1 MNAVAISYEG
11 LLVSGGFIVLAGLV
25 SFALRLG
32 VESRLWIAAV
42 RTVIQLGLLGLVL
55 KWVFEQRQWY
65 LVTAVLASM
74 VINAGIAAVRRTER
88 RFAGIW
94 SSGLIAVTVSSVLTA
109 FVVLALVVRIQPWYE
124 PRYAIPLLGMV
135 LGNTLTGLSLCLDR
149 VMADLDEK
157 RDQVEGWLVLGATRW
172 EACRPFVADAVRT
185 GMIPIVNSMSVVGI
199 VSLPGMMTGQILAGA
214 APQDAV
220 RYQIVV
226 MFMIAGATSLG
237 ALLAGIL
244 AFRRLVTP
252 DHQLAHHRLRR
263 LE

>member
-1 MNAVAISYEG
+1 MNAVEISNEG
-11 LLVSGGFIVLAGLV
+11 LVIAAGFVVLAGMV
-25 SFALRLG
+25 SFALRLQ
-32 VESRLWIAAV
+32 VARRLWVAAI
-42 RTVIQLGLLGLVL
+42 RTVVQLGLLGLVL
-55 KWVFEQRQWY
+55 KWVFEQREWY

-94 SSGLIAVTVSSVLTA
+94 SSGIIAVTLSSVLTA
-109 FVVLALVVRIQPWYE
+109 TVVLTAVIQIDPWYE
-124 PRYAIPLLGMV
+124 PRYAIPIVGMV

-149 VMADLDEK
+149 VMSDLDEK
-157 RDQVEGWLVLGATRW
+157 RDQVEGWLALGATHW
-172 EACRPFVADAVRT
+172 EACRPFVSDAVRT
-185 GMIPIVNSMSVVGI
+185 GMIPIVNAMSVVGI

-237 ALLAGIL
+237 ALLAGL
-244 AFRRLVTP
+244 LSFRRLVTP
-252 DHQLAHHRLRR
+252 DHQLDHHRLRKLR
-263 LE
+263 

>member
-1 MNAVAISYEG
+1 MNAIAISNEG
-11 LLVSGGFIVLAGLV
+11 LLIAGGFVVLAGLV

-42 RTVIQLGLLGLVL
+42 RTVVQLGLLGLVL
-55 KWVFEQRQWY
+55 RWVFEQRQWY
-65 LVTAVLASM
+65 LVSVVLVSM
-74 VINAGIAAVRRTER
+74 IINAGIAAVRRTER

-94 SSGLIAVTVSSVLTA
+94 SSGIIAVTISSVLTA
-109 FVVLALVVRIQPWYE
+109 FIVLTLVIQVRPWYE

-149 VMADLDEK
+149 IMSDLDEK
-157 RDQVEGWLVLGATRW
+157 RDQVEGWLALGATRW
-172 EACRPFVADAVRT
+172 EACRPFVSDAIRT

-214 APQDAV
+214 APEDAV

-237 ALLAGIL
+237 ALLAGTL
-244 AFRRLVTP
+244 AFKRLVTA
-252 DHQLAHHRLRR
+252 DHQLAHHRLRK
-263 LE
+263 LQ

>member
-1 MNAVAISYEG
+1 MTAIAISNQG
-11 LLVSGGFIVLAGLV
+11 LAIAGGFVIVAGLV

-32 VESRLWIAAV
+32 VEKKLWIASA
-42 RTVIQLGLLGLVL
+42 RTIVQLGLLGLVL
-55 KWVFEQRQWY
+55 KWVFEQREWY

-74 VINAGIAAVRRTER
+74 IINAGIAAVRRTER

-94 SSGLIAVTVSSVLTA
+94 SSGLIAVTVSSVVTTA
-109 FVVLALVVRIQPWYE
+109 VVLTLVVNIRPWYE

-135 LGNTLTGLSLCLDR
+135 LGNTLTGLTLCLDR
-149 VMADLDEK
+149 VMTDLDEK
-157 RDQVEGWLVLGATRW
+157 RDQVEGWLALGATRW
-172 EACRPFVADAVRT
+172 EACRPYVGDAVRT

-214 APQDAV
+214 SPEEAV

-237 ALLAGIL
+237 ALLAGLL

-252 DHQLAHHRLRR
+252 NHQLDHHRLRKV
-263 LE
+263 E

>member
-1 MNAVAISYEG
+1 MTSIAISNQG
-11 LLVSGGFIVLAGLV
+11 LAIAGGFVVLAGLV

-32 VESRLWIAAV
+32 VQTKLWIAST
-42 RTVIQLGLLGLVL
+42 RTIVQLGLLGLVL
-55 KWVFEQRQWY
+55 KWVFEQREWY
-65 LVTAVLASM
+65 LVTAVLVSM
-74 VINAGIAAVRRTER
+74 IINAGIAAVRRTER

-94 SSGLIAVTVSSVLTA
+94 SSGLIAVSVSSVLTTA
-109 FVVLALVVRIQPWYE
+109 VVLSLVVSIHPWYE

-149 VMADLDEK
+149 VMSDLDEK
-157 RDQVEGWLVLGATRW
+157 RDHVEGWLALGATRW
-172 EACRPFVADAVRT
+172 EACRPFIGDAVRT

-214 APQDAV
+214 SPEHAV

-237 ALLAGIL
+237 ALLAGLL

-252 DHQLAHHRLRR
+252 NHQLDHHRLRK
-263 LE
+263 LD